1 MCNNYDS
8 RLENRQ
14 VDLLGLYTPYLDE
27 EEAVERRLAAEMPC
41 ELMGHRILIMCHQL
55 K

>member
-1 MCNNYDS
+1 MNTTYF

-14 VDLLGLYTPYLDE
+14 ADLLGLYAPYLDE

-41 ELMGHRILIMCHQL
+41 EMMGHRIMVVCHQL